1 MNPNDPIEFRL
12 LLYQVCKLSIDS
24 VYQPLGMVAQL
35 RLKFKL
41 ITTEKIDNH
50 REKLMCV
57 LLQAVDD
64 VVSDRYPLSLS
75 EALYLA
81 GLRAQV
87 VLGPYSD
94 RIDLVDYE

>member
-1 MNPNDPIEFRL
+1 
-12 LLYQVCKLSIDS
+12 
-24 VYQPLGMVAQL
+24 
-35 RLKFKL
+35 
-41 ITTEKIDNH
+41 
-50 REKLMCV
+50 MCV